1 MTPCSRT
8 WFYVTHTKKANF
20 MQALLI
26 GAALGAASG
35 IVAARG
41 AEQRSTAYV
50 LAQRNV
56 RSTDTMRVA
65 AAQLQQCA
73 DAIDDASDRQT
84 QDVQLY
90 ARKMAAQ
97 GADLAKL
104 YDSASSYTT
113 QVDDRAALLAGELLT
128 NADRLTAVYGSASKE
143 LQSAAEEVR
152 VDALGIIQ
160 MLRQAQPPQSYG
172 G

>member
-1 MTPCSRT
+1 MQRNMRL
-8 WFYVTHTKKANF
+8 FYVRHTKKADL
-20 MQALLI
+20 MQALLL

-73 DAIDDASDRQT
+73 DAMEPPSNRQA
-84 QDVQLY
+84 QDVQTY
-90 ARKMAAQ
+90 ASAMAAK
-97 GADLAKL
+97 GVDLATL
-104 YDSASSYTT
+104 YDSTRTYTAE
-113 QVDDRAALLAGELLT
+113 VDDRAAVLAGDLLT
-128 NADRLTAVYGSASKE
+128 DADRLTAVYGSASKE

-152 VDALGIIQ
+152 VDALGIVQ